1 VKGEGE
7 FSTLE
12 GKLGVIQNELKMLVN
27 QVMASPK
34 SYSIWQHR
42 VWTIEMGLNFERQSL
57 VAMRA
62 QKEATKTVEA
72 EERKGDEDNEEA
84 AELINMPGQ
93 ELAVE
98 DDALWKSSIL
108 DMEIKLCSKMLIMD
122 ERNFHCWNYR
132 K

>member
-1 VKGEGE
+1 MKGEGE